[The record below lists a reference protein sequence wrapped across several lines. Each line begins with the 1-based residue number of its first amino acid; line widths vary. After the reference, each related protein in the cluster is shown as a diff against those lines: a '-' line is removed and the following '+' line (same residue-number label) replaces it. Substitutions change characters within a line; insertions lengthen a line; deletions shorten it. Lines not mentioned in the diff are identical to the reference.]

1 MRIIPRD
8 KGFFDLFNQLAAKNK
23 EAAVLLRDLFTD
35 ASKLEHFAAAIKAV
49 EHEADDVTHE
59 VSTRLDSSFIT
70 PLDRE
75 DIHNLASALDTVV
88 DLIDGTARRAQ
99 MFHIEAT
106 QDAARDLA
114 DILVKTVDSLEKA
127 VTDIKNPR
135 SVIRWTREVKRYE
148 EEGDMLYHD
157 AVGQLFQGSPDPL
170 HVIKWKELYD
180 TLEHAIDSCNTVAIL
195 LESISL
201 KNT

>member
-1 MRIIPRD
+1 VPLIPRD
-8 KGFFDLFNQLAAKNK
+8 KGFFDLFNKLAAKNK
-23 EAAVLLRDLFTD
+23 VAAELLRELF
-35 ASKLEHFAAAIKAV
+35 AHPERLEYFVAAIKVV
-49 EHEADDVTHE
+49 EHDADSLTHD

-75 DIHNLASALDTVV
+75 DIHNLASSLDTVV

-99 MFHIEAT
+99 MFHIEGT

-114 DILVKTVDSLEKA
+114 DILVKSVDSLEKA
-127 VTDIKNPR
+127 VNEIKNPR
-135 SVIRWTREVKRYE
+135 AVIKYTREVKRYE
-148 EEGDMLYHD
+148 EEGDSLYHD
-157 AVGQLFQGSPDPL
+157 AVGKLFLGTPDPL

-180 TLEHAIDSCNTVAIL
+180 TLEHALDTCNTVAIV

-201 KNT
+201 KNS

>member
-1 MRIIPRD
+1 MPLIPRD
-8 KGFFDLFNQLAAKNK
+8 QGFFDLFNRLAAKNK
-23 EAAVLLRDLFTD
+23 EAAELLRELF
-35 ASKLEHFAAAIKAV
+35 AHPERLEHFVAAIKVV
-49 EHEADDVTHE
+49 EHEADSLTHE

-75 DIHNLASALDTVV
+75 DIHNLASSLDTVV

-99 MFHIEAT
+99 MFHIEGT

-114 DILVKTVDSLEKA
+114 DILVRSVDSLEKA
-127 VTDIKNPR
+127 VNEIKNPR
-135 SVIRWTREVKRYE
+135 AVIRHTREVKRYE
-148 EEGDMLYHD
+148 EEGDSLYHQ
-157 AVGQLFQGSPDPL
+157 AVGQLFTGTPDPL

-180 TLEHAIDSCNTVAIL
+180 TLEHALDTCNTVAIV

-201 KNT
+201 KNS